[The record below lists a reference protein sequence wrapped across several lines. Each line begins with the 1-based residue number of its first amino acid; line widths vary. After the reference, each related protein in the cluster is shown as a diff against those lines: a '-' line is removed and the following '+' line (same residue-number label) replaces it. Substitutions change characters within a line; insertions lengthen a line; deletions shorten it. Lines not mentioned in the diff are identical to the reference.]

1 MLIGLVI
8 ATKPYSY
15 DGSLT
20 SFAVKFIDFPL
31 DLTWQI
37 DKAGRSQGTPS
48 RGGHLQLGAGR
59 LCWPLKCATA
69 LRTGIYLL
77 AQCKVGRGFV

>member
-1 MLIGLVI
+1 MALFSSDMLMGLVI

-15 DGSLT
+15 DGTLI

-37 DKAGRSQGTPS
+37 DKPEDSQGAPS
-48 RGGHLQLGAGR
+48 SCGGHHQLGAGR
-59 LCWPLKCATA
+59 LCWL
-69 LRTGIYLL
+69 
-77 AQCKVGRGFV
+77 

>member
-1 MLIGLVI
+1 MVLFSSDMLMGLVI

-15 DGSLT
+15 DGTLT

-37 DKAGRSQGTPS
+37 DKILREHLPLVEATISLGQGGCAGSEMCQSLEG
-48 RGGHLQLGAGR
+48 LG
-59 LCWPLKCATA
+59 
-69 LRTGIYLL
+69 II
-77 AQCKVGRGFV
+77 